1 MIEFTGRNRMGV
13 SYTVTSTGPVE
24 VEVKVNSKKL
34 AVRASIQQ
42 MEEGWIRWTVQGN
55 MVQDAFPFLS
65 SSEREFL
72 MTGITDDEW
81 DQLFKDGNK

>member
-1 MIEFTGRNRMGV
+1 MGI
-13 SYTVTSTGPVE
+13 SYTITSTGPME
-24 VEVKVNSKKL
+24 VAVKVNSKKL
-34 AVRASIQQ
+34 AVQASIQQ

-65 SSEREFL
+65 SGEREFL